1 MDHIPVFILDVWQIK
16 DQITLIKAV
25 EILLKEGFEDIKVTF
40 IGTGVTRTECEEYVQ
55 RQELNNYFEFK
66 NEVDHRQLNA
76 FYNTLD
82 LFVLP
87 SYWDAFGCVLVSV
100 NIYEKKILIIG

>member
-1 MDHIPVFILDVWQIK
+1 MANFWPIK

-25 EILLKEGFEDIKVTF
+25 ELLLKEGFEDIKVTF

-66 NEVDHRQLNA
+66 AQFPSQPGRRLSIR
-76 FYNTLD
+76 
-82 LFVLP
+82 LFCSFCNLY
-87 SYWDAFGCVLVSV
+87 S
-100 NIYEKKILIIG
+100 